1 VSGRLDLGEAC
12 RAASEKGP
20 PLQALGQRRPANRRC
35 VSAGCGRDR
44 LYSRDFGASPLDGEV
59 TVTRACRFLVCLVV
73 LFGSGTLAAQLV
85 KQSVRP
91 RKVPHNSA
99 LDPGKA
105 TAFGWIDSN
114 TEAID
119 KLSLELW
126 NEPELSFREFKTSRT
141 LMRYLESNG
150 FTVEQNAGGLT
161 TAFVASYGS
170 GTPIIAFW
178 AEYDALA
185 GLSQKAEPVR
195 EPVISGGP
203 GHACGHSLEAAGTAA
218 AAVAV
223 AASMQRH
230 GIIGTLRFYG
240 TPAEEVGSG
249 KDYMLEAGVFKD
261 ADVLLGWHTS
271 NRTRTEFEYSKA
283 EAEMHFH
290 FKGVATHAS
299 VSPWLGRSAL
309 HAAELMD
316 AGVNYTREQLKEDA
330 RVQYV
335 ISNGGGQPN
344 VIPADAESWYVIRAD
359 KNDEVADIVQWVS
372 EIAKGAAMM
381 TRTQV
386 DIRVDADNHEVLPNG
401 PLAEVLDRN
410 LRLVGAPHYT
420 SEEGANARKML
431 EGMKGDPEY
440 DSPKVVPLPL
450 SPTQGAYSTDLG
462 NVSWNV
468 PTERFVVADSPYT
481 LNVHGWQAAANAAA
495 TGLKTIPVGAK
506 TLAAAAMDLFKDPA
520 LVSAAKHDFDKR
532 KKGYP
537 YSVLTPPNRKAPVYV
552 ERSTGIS

>member
-1 VSGRLDLGEAC
+1 V
-12 RAASEKGP
+12 
-20 PLQALGQRRPANRRC
+20 NRVC
-35 VSAGCGRDR
+35 
-44 LYSRDFGASPLDGEV
+44 L
-59 TVTRACRFLVCLVV
+59 FLVCLSTVS
-73 LFGSGTLAAQLV
+73 GSGEIRAQFLKHAA
-85 KQSVRP
+85 R
-91 RKVPHNSA
+91 SA
-99 LDPGKA
+99 DAPPNRGRGRLDPDKA
-105 TAFGWIDSN
+105 AAFESIDST

-126 NEPELSFREFKTSRT
+126 NEPELSFREFNTSRT
-141 LMRYLESNG
+141 LMRYLEANG
-150 FTVEQNAGGLT
+150 FAVQKNPGGLA
-161 TAFVASYGS
+161 TAFVASYGT
-170 GTPIIAFW
+170 GTPIIGFF

-185 GLSQKAEPVR
+185 GMSQKAVPLR
-195 EPVISGGP
+195 EPVVAGAP

-223 AASMQRH
+223 ATSMRRS
-230 GIIGTLRFYG
+230 GMKGTLRFYG

-249 KDYMLEAGVFKD
+249 KDYMLEAGVFTD
-261 ADVLLGWHTS
+261 VDVLLGWHTS

-344 VIPADAESWYVIRAD
+344 VIPADAESWYVVRAD
-359 KNDEVADIVQWVS
+359 KNDEVAAIVQWVS

-386 DIRVDADNHEVLPNG
+386 DIRVDANNHEVLPNG
-401 PLAEVLDRN
+401 PLAELIDRN
-410 LRLVGAPHYT
+410 LRLVGAPQF
-420 SEEGANARKML
+420 SADEGANARKLL
-431 EGMKGDPEY
+431 EGMKADPEY
-440 DSPKVVPLPL
+440 DPPDVVPLPPT
-450 SPTQGAYSTDLG
+450 PTQGAYSTDLG

-481 LNVHGWQAAANAAA
+481 LIVHGWQSAANAAT
-495 TGLKTIPVGAK
+495 TGLKTIPIGAK
-506 TLAAAAMDLFKDPA
+506 TLAAAALDLFKNPA
-520 LVSAAKHDFDKR
+520 LVIAAKHDFEER
-532 KKGYP
+532 RNGYT
-537 YSVLTPPNRKAPVYV
+537 YSVLTQPHRKAPVYA
-552 ERSTGIS
+552 EHGSSE

>member
-1 VSGRLDLGEAC
+1 VKRTC
-12 RAASEKGP
+12 
-20 PLQALGQRRPANRRC
+20 
-35 VSAGCGRDR
+35 
-44 LYSRDFGASPLDGEV
+44 F
-59 TVTRACRFLVCLVV
+59 FLVCLGVA
-73 LFGSGTLAAQLV
+73 FGAGKIKAQLD
-85 KQSVRP
+85 
-91 RKVPHNSA
+91 A
-99 LDPGKA
+99 DKA
-105 TAFGWIDSN
+105 AAFAWIDAN
-114 TEAID
+114 TDAID
-119 KLSLELW
+119 KVSLELW

-141 LMRYLESNG
+141 LMRYLEANG
-150 FTVEQNAGGLT
+150 FTVQKNPGGLA
-161 TAFVASYGS
+161 TAFVASYGA
-170 GTPIIAFW
+170 GTPVIGFF

-185 GLSQKAEPVR
+185 GMSQKAEPVR
-195 EPVISGGP
+195 APVVAGAP

-223 AASMQRH
+223 ATMMHRS
-230 GIIGTLRFYG
+230 GIKGTLRFYG

-261 ADVLLGWHTS
+261 VDVLLGWHTS
-271 NRTRTEFEYSKA
+271 NHTRTEFEYSKA

-344 VIPADAESWYVIRAD
+344 VIPADAESWYVVRAD
-359 KNDEVADIVQWVS
+359 KNDEVADIVEWVS

-386 DIRVDADNHEVLPNG
+386 DIRVDANNHEVLPNG
-401 PLAEVLDRN
+401 PLAEVIDRN
-410 LRLVGAPHYT
+410 LRLVGAPRYSAEDT
-420 SEEGANARKML
+420 ARARKML
-431 EGMKGDPEY
+431 EGMKADPEY
-440 DSPKVVPLPL
+440 DPPEVVPLPRT
-450 SPTQGAYSTDLG
+450 PTQGAYSTDLG

-481 LNVHGWQAAANAAA
+481 LVVHGWQAAANAAT
-495 TGLKTIPVGAK
+495 TGLETIPVGAK
-506 TLAAAAMDLFKDPA
+506 TLAAAALDMYKDPA
-520 LVSAAKHDFDKR
+520 LVIAARRDFEER
-532 KKGYP
+532 KKGYT
-537 YSVLTPPNRKAPVYV
+537 YRVLTPPHRKAPVYA
-552 ERSTGIS
+552 EQ